1 MQTHEVFIPLGAFAM
16 MAFVVVQFFYHRQRM
31 KLIERGLATAD
42 LPPMKLGPGSSM
54 KFGLI
59 AIALG
64 LAIFL
69 SQIFEELFRGWG
81 GEDTFA
87 VGSIFVG
94 AALILH
100 TLLDKKAKKNE
111 VESVNN
117 L

>member
-1 MQTHEVFIPLGAFAM
+1 MQPFEVFIPLGAFAM
-16 MAFVVVQFFYHRQRM
+16 IAFIIVQFFYHRQRM
-31 KLIERGLATAD
+31 KLIERGLATTD
-42 LPPMKLGPGSSM
+42 LPPMKLGPGSSL

-64 LAIFL
+64 LAIFI

-94 AALILH
+94 AALIIH
-100 TLLDKKAKKNE
+100 TLIDRKALKAE
-111 VESVNN
+111 GESANN